1 LRNHVAAFAGER
13 SLVEEIQRFML
24 GLGLDMARQSISL
37 AGLRHLRTQLR
48 YKQSQL
54 NVLLRPVGVEQAV
67 SQSGTEDH
75 ESRRRSAIGTTTP
88 KKGAA
93 AAASSSSSTSLVA
106 GTVPTTIPPNE
117 ARALLAQLLGIL
129 VGLTHEQHHSPSAVR
144 ELACQCIGEIGAVD
158 PFGIVSTVPQFTLP
172 HTTLGGDGLLAFADT
187 STLASSLGV
196 TRRWP
201 ALIARRAATSGS
213 VGEASSSSSSSSSS
227 SEPFIEVNALT
238 VPYQS
243 RAHHGVI
250 LRQLNL
256 LLRDLDSLVI
266 KCATDTAIA
275 LFTK

>member
-1 LRNHVAAFAGER
+1 VAAFAGER

-75 ESRRRSAIGTTTP
+75 ESRRRSSIGTTTP
-88 KKGAA
+88 KKGA
-93 AAASSSSSTSLVA
+93 SSSSTSLVA

-201 ALIARRAATSGS
+201 ALIARRAAASGS
-213 VGEASSSSSSSSSS
+213 GAGGEASSSSSSSSS